1 MNRTRPERTRFL
13 TEVAITSLCYILAS
27 LVTFKVVAPIQ
38 DLFFPQFPSRASLL
52 FLPHGVRVLAEWLL
66 GWRAVPALAPGVF
79 IVFAFLVG
87 PTALEPS
94 RLAAMAIAVTSAPLV
109 FWVMSRLG
117 WDASPHP
124 DRMPCLA
131 CVMTAG
137 VVSSIMIALLTNLV
151 LGTGLEDFVAY
162 FIGDF
167 FGLLFL
173 MMILMFVFRMMRRR
187 GI

>member
-1 MNRTRPERTRFL
+1 MNRKQSSPGSFL
-13 TEVAITSLCYILAS
+13 TELAITSLSYILAS
-27 LVTFKVVAPIQ
+27 FVTFKIIAPVQ

-52 FLPHGVRVLAEWLL
+52 FLPHGVRVLSAWLL

-109 FWVMSRLG
+109 FWVMSQLG
-117 WDASPHP
+117 WDASPRP
-124 DRMPCLA
+124 DRMPCLI
-131 CVMTAG
+131 CVMAAG
-137 VVSSIMIALLTNLV
+137 VVSSVMIALLTNLV

-167 FGLLFL
+167 FGLFFL

-187 GI
+187 GV